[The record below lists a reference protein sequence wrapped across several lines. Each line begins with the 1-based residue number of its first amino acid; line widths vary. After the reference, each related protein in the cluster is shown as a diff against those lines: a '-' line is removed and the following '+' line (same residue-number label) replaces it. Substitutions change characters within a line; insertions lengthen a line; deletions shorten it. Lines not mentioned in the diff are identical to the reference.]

1 MPRGRPKGSKNK
13 STLIKMNLLE
23 STKEDLPKDPPV
35 STPDPVIETKIEVT
49 PKNSFRCEICE
60 KTVIGSPYILDF
72 VRMTAKPD
80 YYRDARSKKM
90 SVCNDCS
97 KELSKLIDN
106 WLLRKNPK
114 LRKFPLTGV
123 TYDEEELSALSR
135 GC

>member
-23 STKEDLPKDPPV
+23 STKEDLPKDPPGP
-35 STPDPVIETKIEVT
+35 TPDPVIETKIEVT
-49 PKNSFRCEICE
+49 PKNSFKCEICG

-72 VRMTAKPD
+72 VRITAKPE
-80 YYRDARSKKM
+80 YYRDSKSKRM

-97 KELSKLIDN
+97 KELSKLIDT
-106 WLLRKNPK
+106 WLLKKNPS
-114 LRKFPLTGV
+114 LNKFPLTGV